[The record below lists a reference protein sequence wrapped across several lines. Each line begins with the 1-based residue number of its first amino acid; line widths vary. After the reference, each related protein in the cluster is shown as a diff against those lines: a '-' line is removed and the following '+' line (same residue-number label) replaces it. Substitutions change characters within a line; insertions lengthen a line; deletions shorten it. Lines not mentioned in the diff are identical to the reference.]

1 MDEGETRKEKPADP
15 VRNVD
20 DSTRRE
26 SVAGAQGEAG
36 RPSSPKDKYYQF
48 LLDNSLDMFTVIDV
62 KGRVLFNSPSM
73 KMVMGY
79 EQDELTGSNAFDLIH
94 PDDLEALIE
103 MFEKG
108 IEEAGATEYF
118 EYRYMHKDGTWH
130 ILESIANNLLD
141 DPEVQGIVATSRDI
155 TERKRME
162 EELKHREEY
171 FRAVVENTVD
181 LILIIDAKATVKYV
195 NRAAWS
201 LLGYSPNE
209 LIGRSGL
216 ELIHPDELEWARVVV
231 ETAVQDDQYSPL
243 LEVRVRHKDGSWLHM
258 EGIGKNFLEHPAV
271 EGVVLSFRDITDRKR
286 AEEKVKDSEEMYRS
300 LVAASPDAVT
310 MTDLHGNITFVSP
323 QTLRLHGYGSEEDLL
338 GKSAF
343 LLIAP
348 EDHAKAASGLEGTL
362 KDGRVRNL
370 EFRFLRKDGSVFMAE
385 LNAALIRDARGEPKN
400 MVAFT
405 RDISDRKKMER
416 ELRDRNEELEAFA
429 HTISHDLLTPVAIVE
444 GYAKAAL
451 EADAEG
457 RTEAER
463 ECLEAIARGAH
474 RMSDLINSLLQ
485 YAQAGHMDFESRGVD
500 SEEILMEVLM
510 DLEEDIRCKCVTVS
524 VRDELPCV
532 RVDAVKLR
540 QVLSNLISNAV
551 KHMGDSPEPRVEVGM
566 DRQGKTAT
574 FFVRD
579 NGVGIPAELQE
590 KVFEPFRHFSLAG
603 SPGLGIGLS
612 TVKRAV
618 AAWGGTVWVESQPG
632 VGAAFFFTA
641 PLAE

>member
-1 MDEGETRKEKPADP
+1 MDKGKARKERPADP
-15 VRNVD
+15 ERNSD
-20 DSTRRE
+20 DATR
-26 SVAGAQGEAG
+26 SINAAGAQGEAG
-36 RPSSPKDKYYQF
+36 GLSGPKNRYYEF
-48 LLDNSLDMFTVIDV
+48 LLANSLDMFTIIDSE
-62 KGRVLFNSPSM
+62 GRVVFNSPSM

-79 EQDELTGSNAFDLIH
+79 EQDELTGRSAFDFIH
-94 PDDLEALIE
+94 PDDRQALIE
-103 MFEKG
+103 MFSKG
-108 IEEAGATEYF
+108 INEVGATEYF

-162 EELKHREEY
+162 EELKQREEY

-181 LILIIDAKATVKYV
+181 LILIIGANATIKYA
-195 NRAAWS
+195 NRAARS
-201 LLGYSPNE
+201 LLGYSPDE

-231 ETAVQDDQYSPL
+231 ETAVRDEQYSPL

-271 EGVVLSFRDITDRKR
+271 EGIVLSFRDITDRKH

-310 MTDLHGNITFVSP
+310 MTDLQGNITFVSP
-323 QTLRLHGYGSEEDLL
+323 QTLRLHGYGSEEELL

-348 EDHAKAASGLEGTL
+348 EDHLRAASGLEGTL
-362 KDGRVRNL
+362 KEGRVKNL

-405 RDISDRKKMER
+405 RDISDRKKMEK

-429 HTISHDLLTPVAIVE
+429 HTISHDLLTPVSIVE

-500 SEEILMEVLM
+500 PEEILMEVLM
-510 DLEEDIRCKCVTVS
+510 DLEEDIRCRGVEVS
-524 VRDELPCV
+524 VQDELPCV

-540 QVLSNLISNAV
+540 QVLSNLIGNAI
-551 KHMGDSPEPRVEVGM
+551 KHMGDSQEPRVEVGM
-566 DRQGKTAT
+566 EGQGETAT

-579 NGVGIPAELQE
+579 NGIGIPAELQD
-590 KVFEPFRHFSLAG
+590 KVFEPFRHFSLGG

-618 AAWGGTVWVESQPG
+618 AAWGGMVWVESQPG
-632 VGAAFFFTA
+632 AGATFFFTA
-641 PLAE
+641 PLAG